1 MKRVFDFLVA
11 TVVLLVL
18 LPVFMVIGVLVKLDS
33 RGPVFYRQER
43 VGRYLTRFKLWKFR
57 SMRVDADRQAAIT
70 IGERDPRI
78 TGVGYWL
85 RKSKLDELP
94 QLVNVLAGE
103 MSLVG
108 PRPEVPKFVDL
119 YTPDQKRVLTIRPG
133 ITDWA
138 SIQFRN
144 ENALL
149 EGKPD
154 PIAYYVSEIMPVKL
168 ALNLQYVEKRSFWVD
183 LTILFQTFRALFK
196 KG

>member
-1 MKRVFDFLVA
+1 MKRAFDFLVA
-11 TVVLLVL
+11 AVALLVL
-18 LPVFMVIGVLVKLDS
+18 FPVFFVLGLLVKLDS

-43 VGRYLTRFKLWKFR
+43 VGRHLTIFKLWKFR
-57 SMRVDADRQAAIT
+57 SMRTDADRQAAIT

-78 TGVGYWL
+78 TRVGYWL
-85 RKSKLDELP
+85 RKFKLDELP
-94 QLVNVLAGE
+94 QLINVLLGD

-108 PRPEVPKFVDL
+108 PRPEVAKFVHL
-119 YTPDQKRVLTIRPG
+119 YTPEQKKVLTIRPG

-183 LTILFQTFRALFK
+183 LTILFQTFRALFR

>member
-1 MKRVFDFLVA
+1 MKRAFDFLVA
-11 TVVLLVL
+11 AVALLVL
-18 LPVFMVIGVLVKLDS
+18 FPVFFVLGLLVKLDS

-43 VGRYLTRFKLWKFR
+43 VGRNLTIFKLWKFR
-57 SMRVDADRQAAIT
+57 SMRTDADRQAAIT

-78 TGVGYWL
+78 TRVGYWL
-85 RKSKLDELP
+85 RKFKLDELP
-94 QLVNVLAGE
+94 QLINVLLGD

-108 PRPEVPKFVDL
+108 PRPEVAKFVHL
-119 YTPDQKRVLTIRPG
+119 YTPEQKKVLTIRPG

-183 LTILFQTFRALFK
+183 LTILFQTFRALFR